1 VKISKPFLAVV
12 LVGFIACLLIT
23 TAILLTRT
31 PIVIKDNNWSG
42 AHALKTTTPTAA
54 IFPAAPGW
62 SKTMLPISSP
72 HGTSALPTL
81 PAKTPYT
88 TWTILPSWIPTEMPT
103 SQP

>member
-12 LVGFIACLLIT
+12 LVGIIACLLIT
-23 TAILLTRT
+23 AAILLTRT
-31 PIVIKDNNWSG
+31 PIVIKDNDWSG
-42 AHALKTTTPTAA
+42 AHAFKTTTPTAA

-88 TWTILPSWIPTEMPT
+88 TWTILPSWIPTEIPT

>member
-1 VKISKPFLAVV
+1 MKISKPFLAVV

>member
-12 LVGFIACLLIT
+12 LVGIIACLLIT
-23 TAILLTRT
+23 AAILLTRT
-31 PIVIKDNNWSG
+31 PIVIKDNDWSG
-42 AHALKTTTPTAA
+42 AHALKTSTPTAN

-72 HGTSALPTL
+72 QGTPALPTL

-88 TWTILPSWIPTEMPT
+88 TWTLLPSWIPTEIPT

>member
-1 VKISKPFLAVV
+1 MKISKPFLAVV

-23 TAILLTRT
+23 AAILLTRT
-31 PIVIKDNNWSG
+31 PIVIKDNDWSG
-42 AHALKTTTPTAA
+42 AHALKTTTPTAD

-88 TWTILPSWIPTEMPT
+88 TWTLLPSWIPTEIPT

>member
-1 VKISKPFLAVV
+1 MKISKPFLAVV
-12 LVGFIACLLIT
+12 LVGIIACLLIT

-31 PIVIKDNNWSG
+31 PIVIKDNDWSG

-88 TWTILPSWIPTEMPT
+88 TWTILPSWIPTEIPT

>member
-12 LVGFIACLLIT
+12 LVGIIACLLIT
-23 TAILLTRT
+23 AAILLTRT
-31 PIVIKDNNWSG
+31 PIVIKNNDWSG
-42 AHALKTTTPTAA
+42 AHAFKTTTPTAA

-88 TWTILPSWIPTEMPT
+88 TWTILPSWIPTEIPT

>member
-1 VKISKPFLAVV
+1 MKISKPFLAVV
-12 LVGFIACLLIT
+12 LVGVIACLLIT
-23 TAILLTRT
+23 AAILLTRT
-31 PIVIKDNNWSG
+31 PIVIKDNDWSG

-72 HGTSALPTL
+72 QGTPALPTR
-81 PAKTPYT
+81 AATTPFT
-88 TWTILPSWIPTEMPT
+88 TWTPLPPGIPTDTPT